1 VASLLPCIL
10 NESEQTSRV
19 RFDLLSLV
27 DPGFMTRV
35 GVHYGLFFGAIRG
48 QATMEQMSDLI
59 QKGLLNLRGM
69 YGCFAMTE
77 LGYVVPYHARL
88 GMVRAVISCPRRP
101 TLWLAYRHGH
111 SHGSNV
117 PGLETT
123 ATFDPATDE
132 FIIHTPTLT
141 ATKWWIGGAAHSA
154 THAYAGRRHACQHG
168 Q

>member
-1 VASLLPCIL
+1 MASLLPYIL

-77 LGYVVPYHARL
+77 LGYVVPCRARF
-88 GMVRAVISCPRRP
+88 GPVRAVVLMRAAPHTSVG
-101 TLWLAYRHGH
+101 A
-111 SHGSNV
+111 
-117 PGLETT
+117 PGT
-123 ATFDPATDE
+123 APATA
-132 FIIHTPTLT
+132 PTCRASRRRRRLT
-141 ATKWWIGGAAHSA
+141 RLRTSSSS
-154 THAYAGRRHACQHG
+154 TRRR
-168 Q
+168 